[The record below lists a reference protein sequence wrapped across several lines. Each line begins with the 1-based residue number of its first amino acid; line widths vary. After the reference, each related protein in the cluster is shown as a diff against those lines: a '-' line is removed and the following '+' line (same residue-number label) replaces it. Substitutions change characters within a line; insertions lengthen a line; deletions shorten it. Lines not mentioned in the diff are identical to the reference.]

1 MLGTTD
7 SAISRIE
14 SGERAI
20 SLETLR
26 KLGVALDIVFMVGA
40 TEGAGANA
48 IESRKVVVPEVPL
61 EDRRGPR
68 RPRSAEVA
76 VAQSGLK

>member
-26 KLGVALDIVFMVGA
+26 KLGVALDIVFLVGSTDAARAA
-40 TEGAGANA
+40 TTDPR
-48 IESRKVVVPEVPL
+48 SVTVPESPIETMPV
-61 EDRRGPR
+61 RIHTATGR
-68 RPRSAEVA
+68 
-76 VAQSGLK
+76 